1 MGEGGGIGN
10 AIIGSLVLLGSP
22 LPSDCRSESAVGVY
36 LSEIGRG
43 RFGDVV
49 RFIVDTLT
57 GIPSI
62 VTGVFVYAI
71 LVLPM
76 KHFSALAGGVALALI
91 MIPIVA
97 RTTEEM
103 LKLVP
108 HSLREGALALGA
120 PQWRVTLGVVIPAAA
135 PGIATGAMLAI
146 ARVSGETAPL
156 LFTAF
161 GSRFFPSSLNEPIA
175 SLTVQIYNYAISPY
189 DEWHAQAWA
198 ATLVLMTLVL
208 GINIIVRFLTQ
219 EEVLATDLHGLER
232 IMPVQTAAPKIEV
245 RPSTPSRI
253 PGKAKV
259 AVRNLNFFYGR
270 VQALHDISLE
280 IPERIVMAFIGP
292 SGCGKSTFLR
302 TLNRMNDVIPGT
314 RVGGQVSID
323 GHDIYAPGTDVV
335 ELRRR
340 VGMVFQKSNPFP
352 KSIFDNVAYGLRIN
366 KITKQQSRTGG
377 SGRTSAE
384 GCGVVE

>member
-1 MGEGGGIGN
+1 MASFTHVDRVRRANSAFMTTLTALCTLMVVGALLIILGHIAWQGIGSLSWQFLLDRPRPVGEGGGIGN
-10 AIIGSLVLLGSP
+10 AIVGSLVLLLISAAFGLP
-22 LPSDCRSESAVGVY
+22 LGICVGIY
-36 LSEIGRG
+36 LSEIGHG
-43 RFGDVV
+43 RLGGAV

-71 LVLPM
+71 IVVPT

-120 PQWRVTLGVVIPAAA
+120 PQWRVILGVVVPAAA

-161 GSRFFPSSLNEPIA
+161 GSRFFPESLNQPIA
-175 SLTVQIYNYAISPY
+175 SLTVQIYNYAISPF

-208 GINIIVRFLTQ
+208 GINIIVRFLT
-219 EEVLATDLHGLER
+219 R
-232 IMPVQTAAPKIEV
+232 K
-245 RPSTPSRI
+245 
-253 PGKAKV
+253 K
-259 AVRNLNFFYGR
+259 F
-270 VQALHDISLE
+270 
-280 IPERIVMAFIGP
+280 
-292 SGCGKSTFLR
+292 
-302 TLNRMNDVIPGT
+302 
-314 RVGGQVSID
+314 
-323 GHDIYAPGTDVV
+323 
-335 ELRRR
+335 
-340 VGMVFQKSNPFP
+340 
-352 KSIFDNVAYGLRIN
+352 
-366 KITKQQSRTGG
+366 
-377 SGRTSAE
+377 
-384 GCGVVE
+384 